1 MGWPSVSLVPHLR
14 IQPTT
19 DHVVL
24 QYVFIDKNISG
35 PAWFQA
41 HVA

>member
-1 MGWPSVSLVPHLR
+1 MGWPSVSLVPRLR

-19 DHVVL
+19 NHAVL
-24 QYVFIDKNISG
+24 QYVFIDRNVSG
-35 PAWFQA
+35 PAQFQA